1 MRWDIKNFGGGAVPR
16 SMYMSYF
23 FSQRISSEG
32 QEPRYIA
39 VFLRDYYGA
48 RVLTS
53 CLLFNYVCYHDA
65 LNVTWII

>member
-39 VFLRDYYGA
+39 VFLE
-48 RVLTS
+48 
-53 CLLFNYVCYHDA
+53 
-65 LNVTWII
+65 IIMERGF